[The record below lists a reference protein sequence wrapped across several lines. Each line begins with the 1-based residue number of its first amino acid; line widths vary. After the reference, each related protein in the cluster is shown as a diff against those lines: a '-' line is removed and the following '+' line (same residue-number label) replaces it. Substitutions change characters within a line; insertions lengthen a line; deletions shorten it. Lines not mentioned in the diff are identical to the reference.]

1 MRNSFNGL
9 SQAVSLALLINC
21 SGLQAQEI
29 INPGILDKI
38 VLDEI
43 VIFGAGET
51 RQTQILTKEELQQL
65 APGTS
70 PIKALNKL
78 AGVNF
83 QAADPYG
90 AYEWGVRISVR
101 GFNQGQMGF
110 TLDDVPLG
118 DMFYS
123 SLNGLYIS
131 RALIDENLGSAQIS
145 QGTGSLDTAST
156 SNLGG
161 TIKFLSSTPAD
172 KMGASGAQTLGSDA
186 TRRTFVKF
194 DSGILPSDG
203 KFYIAAARQ
212 SQDLWKGNGKQ
223 GYDQINLKFEQPIKN
238 STLSLFFD
246 YSDRYEMDHQD
257 MTKEW
262 INKLGYNWSNYWP
275 NLQAAI
281 ANVPATSDCCGVPA
295 LGNASVNDPL
305 DAAYYSASGVRR
317 DYLGY
322 ASLDTA
328 LTDNLE
334 WKSTFYGHSY
344 QGVSTWATPYKATPG
359 QNGAPISERVLAYD
373 TKRLGVLNALDWA
386 IGQHT
391 INTGIWYEN
400 NTATQKRLFF
410 PIYLNGPLWSP
421 YDIPDQST
429 AFLTQWAYQ
438 FDTNTVQYHL
448 QDTWQ
453 LNDFL
458 TLQGG
463 FKSLFSNTSGTPT
476 VNNLGKEL
484 AQGSMSVSDGFLPQ
498 LGAILK
504 VSPNDEI
511 FTDVS
516 NTMRSFQQGG
526 YGLGISPWA
535 VGNQAAF
542 QLIQRK
548 IKPETAWTYE
558 AGYRFRRVLDGDI
571 LRSFEG
577 ALTGYHVDFS
587 NRLLNI
593 SPGGSLI
600 EATAGAALLANVG
613 GVTTNGVEL
622 GNTFHLF
629 NRLSWYNALS
639 YNSSTY
645 DSNYSDGDKN
655 IQTSGKTVVDS
666 PRILY
671 KTDLTYQSERY
682 FLKLNADYMTT
693 RYFTYTNDQSVSPR
707 WIFNFSAG
715 NSFGKVGPMSNI
727 SLNFN
732 IYNMFDE
739 KYISTM
745 GTGGFTASGDNQ
757 TLQVGAPRQLFIT
770 LKVTM

>member
-1 MRNSFNGL
+1 MKNSFNSL
-9 SQAVSLALLINC
+9 SLLSLALLTHC
-21 SGLQAQEI
+21 SGLQAEETV
-29 INPGILDKI
+29 NPGALDKI

-51 RQTQILTKEELQQL
+51 RQTQTLTKEDLQQL

-145 QGTGSLDTAST
+145 QGTGSLDTASS

-161 TIKFLSSTPAD
+161 TIKFLSINPAD
-172 KMGASGAQTLGSDA
+172 KMQASAAQTLGSDA

-194 DSGILPSDG
+194 DSGLLSSQG
-203 KFYIAAARQ
+203 KFYIAAAHQ
-212 SQDLWKGNGKQ
+212 SQDLWKGEGEQ
-223 GYDQINLKFEQPIKN
+223 GYDQVNLKFEQPIKD

-281 ANVPATSDCCGVPA
+281 ANASATSGCCGVPA

-334 WKSTFYGHSY
+334 WKTTFYGHGY

-359 QNGAPISERVLAYD
+359 ENGAPISERVLAYD
-373 TKRLGVLNALDWA
+373 TRRLGVLNALDWA
-386 IGQHT
+386 VGQHT

-400 NTATQKRLFF
+400 NLATQKRLFF

-421 YDIPDQST
+421 YDIPDEST
-429 AFLTQWAYQ
+429 AFLTQWAYE
-438 FDTNTVQYHL
+438 FNTNTVQYHL

-458 TLQGG
+458 TLHGG
-463 FKSLFSNTSGTPT
+463 FKSLFSTTSGTPT
-476 VNNLGKEL
+476 VNNLGREL
-484 AQGSMSVSDGFLPQ
+484 AQGSMSVADGFLPQ
-498 LGAILK
+498 FGAILK

-511 FTDVS
+511 FADVS
-516 NTMRSFQQGG
+516 NTTRSFQQGG

-548 IKPETAWTYE
+548 IRPETAWTYE

-577 ALTGYHVDFS
+577 SLTGYHVDFS

-645 DSNYSDGDKN
+645 DANYSDADK
-655 IQTSGKTVVDS
+655 IIETAGKTVVDS

-671 KTDLTYQSERY
+671 KTDLTYQAEHY
-682 FLKLNADYMTT
+682 FLRLNADYMTT

-707 WIFNFSAG
+707 WIFNFSVG
-715 NSFGKVGPMSNI
+715 NSFGKVGLLSDV

-732 IYNMFDE
+732 IYNIFDE

-770 LKVTM
+770 LKVSL

>member
-1 MRNSFNGL
+1 MIMRFNCLLLTGL
-9 SQAVSLALLINC
+9 IALLCN
-21 SGLQAQEI
+21 SSDLLAKEFVDP
-29 INPGILDKI
+29 NPVDRIE
-38 VLDEI
+38 LDEI
-43 VIFGAGET
+43 VVFGAGED
-51 RQTQILTKEELQQL
+51 RQIQMLKKEDLQQL

-101 GFNQGQMGF
+101 GFNQAQMGF
-110 TLDDVPLG
+110 TMDGVPLG

-131 RALIDENLGSAQIS
+131 RALMDENLDYAQIS

-161 TIKFLSSTPAD
+161 TIKFFSINPAD
-172 KMGASGAQTLGSDA
+172 KMAISGAQTLGSDA
-186 TRRTFVKF
+186 ARRSFVKF
-194 DSGILPSDG
+194 DSGKLPSDG
-203 KFYIAAARQ
+203 KFYMAAARQ
-212 SQDLWKGNGKQ
+212 SQDLWKGEGGQ
-223 GYDQINLKFEQPIKN
+223 GYDQVNLKFTQPIRN
-238 STLSLFFD
+238 SKLSLLFD
-246 YSDRYEMDHQD
+246 YSDRYEMDYQD
-257 MTKEW
+257 MTKDW
-262 INKLGYNWSNYWP
+262 ISKLGYKWSNYWP

-281 ANVPATSDCCGVPA
+281 VNASATGDCCGVPVF
-295 LGNASVNDPL
+295 GSQSVNDPL

-322 ASLDTA
+322 ASLDTV
-328 LTDNLE
+328 LTSHLN
-334 WKSTFYGHSY
+334 WKTLFYGHGY
-344 QGVSTWATPYKATPG
+344 QGVSTWATPFKVTPG
-359 QNGAPISERVLAYD
+359 VNGAPISERVLAYD
-373 TKRLGVLNALDWA
+373 TNRFGLLNAVDWD
-386 IGQHT
+386 IGQHI

-400 NTATQKRLFF
+400 NVATQKRHFF
-410 PIYLNGPLWSP
+410 PIYLSGPLWSP

-429 AFLTQWAYQ
+429 AFFTQWAYQ
-438 FDTNTVQYHL
+438 FHTDTVQYHL

-453 LNDFL
+453 LTHFL
-458 TLQGG
+458 TLHGG

-476 VNNLGKEL
+476 INNLGKEL
-484 AQGSMSVSDGFLPQ
+484 AQGSISVSNGFLPQ
-498 LGAILK
+498 FGAILK
-504 VSPNDEI
+504 VNPNDE
-511 FTDVS
+511 FFADLS
-516 NTMRSFQQGG
+516 NSTRSFQQGG

-542 QLIQRK
+542 HLVQRE
-548 IKPETAWTYE
+548 IRPESAWTYE
-558 AGYRFRRVLDGDI
+558 AGYRFRRVFDGDI

-577 ALTGYHVDFS
+577 SLTGYHVDFS
-587 NRLLNI
+587 NRLLNV

-600 EATAGAALLANVG
+600 AATAGAAILANVG

-639 YNSSTY
+639 YNRSTY
-645 DSNYSDGDKN
+645 DSNYSDGN
-655 IQTSGKTVVDS
+655 QRIEISGKTVVDS
-666 PRILY
+666 PRFLY

-682 FLKLNADYMTT
+682 FFRLNADYMSS
-693 RYFTYTNDQSVSPR
+693 RYFTYTNDESVEPR

-715 NSFGKVGPMSNI
+715 NSFGKVGILSDI
-727 SLNFN
+727 SINFN
-732 IYNMFDE
+732 IYNLLDE

-757 TLQVGAPRQLFIT
+757 TLQVGAPRQLFVT
-770 LKVTM
+770 LKVTI